1 MLNKIH
7 LTKVKERMS
16 VIREGEYDP
25 DTIFVYLYVWVYQNK
40 THWLVQLI

>member
-7 LTKVKERMS
+7 LTKVKGRVD

-25 DTIFVYLYVWVYQNK
+25 DTIFVCVG
-40 THWLVQLI
+40 I